1 MDASHSGEPGH
12 ASDLEAAAW
21 VFDNSTD
28 VFVVV
33 AGGRITRANP
43 AWTALTGWT
52 AAETQG
58 RPASDFVHPEDWPTV
73 QSAAAALNPGGEYR
87 LEHRLLTKS
96 GDSFWVSAHTK
107 RAVDGT
113 GLVVLRDITEERARK
128 AESQDVK
135 RSGELLRDAIGLT
148 LWRFDPERR
157 LYDMDSDL
165 SRPIG
170 ASGDA
175 MVEAAQTVADI
186 IHPDDSARVSKAFR
200 RSVASGEPGG
210 AEYRHQL
217 ADGRWARCRVAW
229 RGIRPTASGPWQ
241 MIGVT
246 QDVTEFADARDVAL
260 REQRAAEAAAE
271 AKAEFLANMSH
282 EIRTPMNGVLGVLHL
297 LKDEQALS
305 SDGRRL
311 LDEALACGSMLAAL
325 LNDVIDFS
333 KVEAGL
339 LELSPEALNPEAALE
354 GVASLLR
361 PQAEARGLWLRTL
374 IAPGVGWVSVD
385 PVRLRQ
391 MLFNLIG
398 NAVKFTLD
406 GGVEVRL
413 TATGGGPQKRLRVEI
428 EDTGIGIA
436 QEAQV
441 ALFQRFHQ
449 ADSSTTRRFGGS
461 GLGLAITRRLAELMD
476 GEVGLTSREGHG
488 STFWFEIAAPLA
500 QPDMALEPAAPLA
513 GWLKG
518 MRILIVEDN
527 PTNRLIASRMLETLG
542 ASVQTANDG
551 AEGLQAASRAAFDL
565 ILMDVQMPVMDGVA
579 ATRAIRRLAAPVGD
593 TPIIAMTANVF
604 THQQQSYREA
614 GMSGAVSKPLSPASL
629 LAEIGRITGL
639 RGGQAE
645 APAAVA

>member
-1 MDASHSGEPGH
+1 LG
-12 ASDLEAAAW
+12 DLEAAAW
-21 VFDNSTD
+21 VFDNSVD
-28 VFVVV
+28 IFLVVET
-33 AGGRITRANP
+33 GLISRTNP
-43 AWTALTGWT
+43 AWTRLTGWT

-58 RPASDFVHPEDWPTV
+58 RSPSDFIHPDDWPMV
-73 QSAAAALNPGGEYR
+73 QSAAGALDPGGEYK
-87 LEHRLLTKS
+87 LDHRLLTKS
-96 GDSFWVSAHTK
+96 GDWLWVCVRTK
-107 RAVDGT
+107 RAADGT
-113 GLVVLRDITEERARK
+113 GLVVLQDITEARARQV
-128 AESQDVK
+128 ESEDVK

-148 LWRFDPERR
+148 MWRFDPERR
-157 LYDMDSDL
+157 LYDMDADL
-165 SRPIG
+165 SRPFG
-170 ASGDA
+170 ASDSPL
-175 MVEAAQTVADI
+175 VEPANAVAAI

-200 RSVASGEPGG
+200 RAVASGEPGG

-217 ADGRWARCRVAW
+217 PDGRWARCRVAW

-246 QDVTEFADARDVAL
+246 QDVTELADARDAAL
-260 REQRAAEAAAE
+260 REQQAAQAAAE

-297 LKDEQALS
+297 LKGEALS
-305 SDGRRL
+305 SDGRQL
-311 LDEALACGSMLAAL
+311 LDEALACGSMLATL

-333 KVEAGL
+333 KVEAGR
-339 LELSPEALNPEAALE
+339 LELAPEALNPEAALE
-354 GVASLLR
+354 GVANLLR
-361 PQAEARGLWLRTL
+361 PQAEERGLWLRTM

-436 QEAQV
+436 QEAQIS
-441 ALFQRFHQ
+441 LFQRFHQ

-476 GEVGLTSREGHG
+476 GQVGLRSQEGLG

-500 QPDMALEPAAPLA
+500 EPDIAPEPEAPA
-513 GWLKG
+513 DGWLNG

-527 PTNRLIASRMLETLG
+527 PTNRLIASRMLESLG
-542 ASVQTANDG
+542 ASVESANDG
-551 AEGLQAASRAAFDL
+551 AEGVEAASRAPFDL
-565 ILMDVQMPVMDGVA
+565 ILMDVQMPVMDGVT
-579 ATRAIRRLAAPVGD
+579 ATRAIRRLPAPAGEV
-593 TPIIAMTANVF
+593 PIVAMTANVF
-604 THQQQSYREA
+604 THQQEGYREA
-614 GMSGAVSKPLSPASL
+614 GMTGAVSKPLSPARL
-629 LAEIGRITGL
+629 LAEINRIAGSHDAQ
-639 RGGQAE
+639 GDVA
-645 APAAVA
+645 AAVA

>member
-1 MDASHSGEPGH
+1 MGASHTGEPGH
-12 ASDLEAAAW
+12 LGDLEAAAW
-21 VFDNSTD
+21 VFDNSVD
-28 VFVVV
+28 VFLVVET
-33 AGGRITRANP
+33 GLISRTNP
-43 AWTALTGWT
+43 AWTRLTGWT

-58 RPASDFVHPEDWPTV
+58 RSPSDFIHPDDWPMV
-73 QSAAAALNPGGEYR
+73 QSAAGALNPGGEYK
-87 LEHRLLTKS
+87 LDHRLLTKS
-96 GDSFWVSAHTK
+96 GDWLWVCVRTK
-107 RAVDGT
+107 RAADGT
-113 GLVVLRDITEERARK
+113 GLVVLQDITEARAQQ
-128 AESQDVK
+128 AESEDAK

-148 LWRFDPERR
+148 LWRFDPQRR
-157 LYDMDSDL
+157 LYDMDADL
-165 SRPIG
+165 SRPFG
-170 ASGDA
+170 ASDSPL
-175 MVEAAQTVADI
+175 VEPANAVAAI

-200 RSVASGEPGG
+200 RAVASGEPGG

-246 QDVTEFADARDVAL
+246 QDVTELADARDAAL
-260 REQRAAEAAAE
+260 REQQAAQAAAE

-297 LKDEQALS
+297 LKGEALS
-305 SDGRRL
+305 SDGRQL
-311 LDEALACGSMLAAL
+311 LDEALACGSMLATL

-333 KVEAGL
+333 KVEAGR
-339 LELSPEALNPEAALE
+339 LELAPEALNPEAALE
-354 GVASLLR
+354 GVANLLR
-361 PQAEARGLWLRTL
+361 PQAEERGLWLRTM

-436 QEAQV
+436 QEAQIS
-441 ALFQRFHQ
+441 LFQRFHQ

-476 GEVGLTSREGHG
+476 GQVGLRSQEGIG

-500 QPDMALEPAAPLA
+500 EPDIAPELEAPAD
-513 GWLKG
+513 GWLNG

-527 PTNRLIASRMLETLG
+527 PTNRLIASRMLDSLG
-542 ASVQTANDG
+542 ASVETANDG
-551 AEGLQAASRAAFDL
+551 AEGVEVASRAPFDL
-565 ILMDVQMPVMDGVA
+565 ILMDVQMPVMDGVT
-579 ATRAIRRLAAPVGD
+579 ATRAIRRLPAPAGEI
-593 TPIIAMTANVF
+593 PIVAMTANVF
-604 THQQQSYREA
+604 THQQEGYREA
-614 GMSGAVSKPLSPASL
+614 GMTGAVSKPLSPARL
-629 LAEIGRITGL
+629 LAEINRIAGSH
-639 RGGQAE
+639 E
-645 APAAVA
+645 AQGDAAAAVA

>member
-1 MDASHSGEPGH
+1 MGASHTGEPGH
-12 ASDLEAAAW
+12 LGDLEAAAW
-21 VFDNSTD
+21 VFDNSVD
-28 VFVVV
+28 VFLVVET
-33 AGGRITRANP
+33 GLISRTNP
-43 AWTALTGWT
+43 AWTRLTGWT

-58 RPASDFVHPEDWPTV
+58 RSPSDFIHPDDWPMV
-73 QSAAAALNPGGEYR
+73 QSAAGALNPGGEYK
-87 LEHRLLTKS
+87 LDHRLLTKS
-96 GDSFWVSAHTK
+96 GDWLWVCVRTK
-107 RAVDGT
+107 RAADGT
-113 GLVVLRDITEERARK
+113 GLVVLQDITEARAQQ
-128 AESQDVK
+128 AESEDAK

-148 LWRFDPERR
+148 LWRFDPQRR
-157 LYDMDSDL
+157 LYDMDADL
-165 SRPIG
+165 SRPFG
-170 ASGDA
+170 ASDSPL
-175 MVEAAQTVADI
+175 VEPANAVAAI

-200 RSVASGEPGG
+200 RAVASGEPGG

-246 QDVTEFADARDVAL
+246 QDVTELADARDAAL
-260 REQRAAEAAAE
+260 REQQAAQAAAE

-297 LKDEQALS
+297 LKGEALS
-305 SDGRRL
+305 SDGRQL
-311 LDEALACGSMLAAL
+311 LDEALACGSMLATL

-333 KVEAGL
+333 KVEAGR
-339 LELSPEALNPEAALE
+339 LELAPEALNPEAALE
-354 GVASLLR
+354 GVANLLR
-361 PQAEARGLWLRTL
+361 PQAEERGLWLRTM

-436 QEAQV
+436 QEAQIS
-441 ALFQRFHQ
+441 LFQRFHQ

-476 GEVGLTSREGHG
+476 GQVGLRSQEGIG

-500 QPDMALEPAAPLA
+500 QPDIAPELEAPAD
-513 GWLKG
+513 GWLNG

-527 PTNRLIASRMLETLG
+527 PTNRLIASRMLDSLG
-542 ASVQTANDG
+542 ASVETANDG
-551 AEGLQAASRAAFDL
+551 AEGVEVASRAPFDL
-565 ILMDVQMPVMDGVA
+565 ILMDVQMPVMDGVT
-579 ATRAIRRLAAPVGD
+579 ATRAIRRLPAPAGEI
-593 TPIIAMTANVF
+593 PIVAMTANVF
-604 THQQQSYREA
+604 THQQEGYREA
-614 GMSGAVSKPLSPASL
+614 GMTGAVSKPLSPARL
-629 LAEIGRITGL
+629 LAEINRIAGSH
-639 RGGQAE
+639 E
-645 APAAVA
+645 AQGDAAAAVA

>member
-1 MDASHSGEPGH
+1 MGASHSGEPGH

-21 VFDNSTD
+21 VFENSAD
-28 VFVVV
+28 VFLVV
-33 AGGRITRANP
+33 AAGRITRTNP

-58 RPASDFVHPEDWPTV
+58 RPPSDFIHPEDWPAV
-73 QSAAAALNPGGEYR
+73 QAAAGALTRGGEYR
-87 LEHRLLTKS
+87 LEHRLLSKS
-96 GDSFWVSAHTK
+96 GDYSWVSVRTK
-107 RAVDGT
+107 RAADGT
-113 GLVVLRDITEERARK
+113 GLVVLQDITEERARK
-128 AESQDVK
+128 AESEDVK

-170 ASGDA
+170 ASGNA

-186 IHPDDSARVSKAFR
+186 IHPDDSERVSKAFR
-200 RSVASGEPGG
+200 RSVANGEPGG
-210 AEYRHQL
+210 VEYRHQR
-217 ADGRWARCRVAW
+217 ADGTWSRCRVAW

-246 QDVTEFADARDVAL
+246 QDVTELADARDVAL
-260 REQRAAEAAAE
+260 REQEAAQAAAE

-297 LKDEQALS
+297 LKDEEALS
-305 SDGRRL
+305 SDGRAL
-311 LDEALACGSMLAAL
+311 LEEALACGSMLATL

-333 KVEAGL
+333 KVEAGR
-339 LELSPEALNPEAALE
+339 LELAPEALNPEAALE
-354 GVASLLR
+354 GVANLLR

-374 IAPGVGWVSVD
+374 IAPGVGWVSID

-398 NAVKFTLD
+398 NAVKFTLE

-413 TATGGGPQKRLRVEI
+413 MATGGGPQKRLRVEI
-428 EDTGIGIA
+428 EDTGIGIPDDA
-436 QEAQV
+436 QAT
-441 ALFQRFHQ
+441 LFERFHQ
-449 ADSSTTRRFGGS
+449 ADRSTTRRFGGS

-476 GEVGLTSREGHG
+476 GEVGLTSREGQG

-500 QPDMALEPAAPLA
+500 EPDMAREPEEPLA
-513 GWLKG
+513 GWLAG

-527 PTNRLIASRMLETLG
+527 ATNRLIASRMLETLG

-551 AEGLQAASRAAFDL
+551 AEGVEAANQAAFDL
-565 ILMDVQMPVMDGVA
+565 ILMDVQMPVMDGVE
-579 ATRAIRRLAAPVGD
+579 ATRTIRRLAAPVGD

-614 GMSGAVSKPLSPASL
+614 GMTGAVSKPLSPARL
-629 LAEIGRITGL
+629 LAEINRIAGR
-639 RGGQAE
+639 RDAE
-645 APAAVA
+645 DDASAAVA

>member
-1 MDASHSGEPGH
+1 MGASHTGEPGH
-12 ASDLEAAAW
+12 LGDLEAAAW
-21 VFDNSTD
+21 VFDNSVD
-28 VFVVV
+28 VFLVVET
-33 AGGRITRANP
+33 GLISRTNP
-43 AWTALTGWT
+43 AWTRLTGWT

-58 RPASDFVHPEDWPTV
+58 RSPSDFIHPDDWPMV
-73 QSAAAALNPGGEYR
+73 QSAAGALNPGGEYK
-87 LEHRLLTKS
+87 LDHRLLTKS
-96 GDSFWVSAHTK
+96 GDWLWVCVRTK
-107 RAVDGT
+107 RAADGT
-113 GLVVLRDITEERARK
+113 GLMVLQDITEARAQQ
-128 AESQDVK
+128 AESEDAK

-148 LWRFDPERR
+148 LWRFDPQRR
-157 LYDMDSDL
+157 LYDMDADL
-165 SRPIG
+165 SRPFG
-170 ASGDA
+170 ASDSPL
-175 MVEAAQTVADI
+175 VEPANAVAAI

-200 RSVASGEPGG
+200 RAVASGEPGG

-246 QDVTEFADARDVAL
+246 QDVTELADARDAAL
-260 REQRAAEAAAE
+260 REQQAAQAAAE

-297 LKDEQALS
+297 LKGEALS
-305 SDGRRL
+305 SDGRQL
-311 LDEALACGSMLAAL
+311 LDEALACGSMLATL

-333 KVEAGL
+333 KVEAGR
-339 LELSPEALNPEAALE
+339 LELAPEALNPEAALE
-354 GVASLLR
+354 GVANLLR
-361 PQAEARGLWLRTL
+361 PQAEERGLWLRTM

-436 QEAQV
+436 QEAQIS
-441 ALFQRFHQ
+441 LFQRFHQ

-476 GEVGLTSREGHG
+476 GQVGLRSQEGIG

-500 QPDMALEPAAPLA
+500 QPDIAPELEAPAD
-513 GWLKG
+513 GWLNG

-527 PTNRLIASRMLETLG
+527 PTNRLIASRMLDSLG
-542 ASVQTANDG
+542 ASVETANDG
-551 AEGLQAASRAAFDL
+551 AEGVEVASRAPFDL
-565 ILMDVQMPVMDGVA
+565 ILMDVQMPVMDGVT
-579 ATRAIRRLAAPVGD
+579 ATRAIRRLPAPAGEI
-593 TPIIAMTANVF
+593 PIVAMTANVF
-604 THQQQSYREA
+604 THQQEGYREA
-614 GMSGAVSKPLSPASL
+614 GMTGAVSKPLSPARL
-629 LAEIGRITGL
+629 LAEINRIAGSHDAQ
-639 RGGQAE
+639 GDA
-645 APAAVA
+645 AAAVA

>member
-1 MDASHSGEPGH
+1 MGASHTGEPGH
-12 ASDLEAAAW
+12 LGDLEAAAW
-21 VFDNSTD
+21 VFDNSVD
-28 VFVVV
+28 VFLVVET
-33 AGGRITRANP
+33 GLISRTNP
-43 AWTALTGWT
+43 AWTRLTGWT

-58 RPASDFVHPEDWPTV
+58 RSPSDFIHPDDWPMV
-73 QSAAAALNPGGEYR
+73 QSAAGALNPGGEYK
-87 LEHRLLTKS
+87 LDHRLLTKS
-96 GDSFWVSAHTK
+96 GDWLWVCVRTK
-107 RAVDGT
+107 RAADGT
-113 GLVVLRDITEERARK
+113 GLVVLQDITEVRAQQ
-128 AESQDVK
+128 AESEDAK

-157 LYDMDSDL
+157 LYDMDADL
-165 SRPIG
+165 SRPFG
-170 ASGDA
+170 ASDSPR
-175 MVEAAQTVADI
+175 VEPANAVAAI
-186 IHPDDSARVSKAFR
+186 IHPDDSARVSRAFR
-200 RSVASGEPGG
+200 RAVASGEPGG

-217 ADGRWARCRVAW
+217 PDGRWARCRVAW

-246 QDVTEFADARDVAL
+246 QDVTELADARDAAL
-260 REQRAAEAAAE
+260 REQRAAQAAAE

-297 LKDEQALS
+297 LKGEALS
-305 SDGRRL
+305 SDGRQL
-311 LDEALACGSMLAAL
+311 LDEALACGSMLATL

-333 KVEAGL
+333 KVEAGR
-339 LELSPEALNPEAALE
+339 LELAPEALNPEAALE
-354 GVASLLR
+354 GVANLLR
-361 PQAEARGLWLRTL
+361 PQAEERGLWLRTM

-441 ALFQRFHQ
+441 SLFQRFHQ
-449 ADSSTTRRFGGS
+449 ADRSTTRRFGGS

-476 GEVGLTSREGHG
+476 GQVGLRSQEGIG

-500 QPDMALEPAAPLA
+500 EPDIAPELEAPAN
-513 GWLKG
+513 GWLNG

-527 PTNRLIASRMLETLG
+527 PTNRLIASRMLESLG
-542 ASVQTANDG
+542 ASVETANDG
-551 AEGLQAASRAAFDL
+551 AEGVEAASRAPFDL
-565 ILMDVQMPVMDGVA
+565 ILMDVQMPVMDGVT
-579 ATRAIRRLAAPVGD
+579 ATRAIRRLPAPTGEI
-593 TPIIAMTANVF
+593 PIVAMTANVF
-604 THQQQSYREA
+604 THQQQGYREA
-614 GMSGAVSKPLSPASL
+614 GMTGAVSKPLSPARL
-629 LAEIGRITGL
+629 LAEINRIAGSHDAQ
-639 RGGQAE
+639 GDA
-645 APAAVA
+645 AAAVA